1 MTLLERSLWVFDMD
15 GTLTVPA
22 HNFAKFKVD
31 HGLPADKDVLAG
43 TLALPEPRRSSVLQA
58 IRDWEDHIAA
68 TATAQP
74 DALRL
79 LDELR
84 DRGATLA
91 VLTRNTKP
99 GATITLS
106 AAGLD
111 GYFPEDSLVLGR
123 DCAPAKPEPDGVQLL
138 MRRAGSTP
146 EQTVMVGDW
155 VFDVIAGK
163 RAGAA
168 SVLVERHGPSPAD
181 WAPHCD
187 HVVASLDELLA

>member
-22 HNFAKFKVD
+22 HDFAGFKAD
-31 HGLPADKDVLAG
+31 HGLPDDKDVLAG
-43 TLALPEPRRSSVLQA
+43 TLALPEPRRSEVLQA

-68 TATAQP
+68 MATAQADAVRLL
-74 DALRL
+74 DALRV
-79 LDELR
+79 
-84 DRGATLA
+84 RGATLA

-99 GATITLS
+99 GATITLA

-111 GYFPEDSLVLGR
+111 AYFPDEALVLGR
-123 DCAPAKPEPDGVQLL
+123 DCAAAKPEPDGVQLL
-138 MRRAGSTP
+138 MRRAGRGPSD
-146 EQTVMVGDW
+146 TVMVGDW
-155 VFDVIAGK
+155 VFDVMAGK

-168 SVLVERHGPSPAD
+168 SVLVERHGPSPAE